1 MNGNVPVISPS
12 SGLVEIHQILALLRD
27 VQQRLEEEMGA
38 KQETIAA
45 HEHQIRRLH
54 QLIDQRDELL
64 RESSE
69 RLAQVE
75 RGCEGQKQLINKL
88 LSDIDGLYRDVE
100 WYKRTY
106 EKRGL
111 AGIFFDRFKGF
122 IRRKK

>member
-45 HEHQIRRLH
+45 HEKELRRLH
-54 QLIDQRDELL
+54 LL
-64 RESSE
+64 LEQKNDLLHRKDE
-69 RLAQVE
+69 RLLELE
-75 RGCEGQKQLINKL
+75 RNNEGNKQLINKL
-88 LSDIDGLYRDVE
+88 LGDIERLHLDIE

-106 EKRGL
+106 EKRSLLGMMKEKL
-111 AGIFFDRFKGF
+111 FKGTG
-122 IRRKK
+122 K